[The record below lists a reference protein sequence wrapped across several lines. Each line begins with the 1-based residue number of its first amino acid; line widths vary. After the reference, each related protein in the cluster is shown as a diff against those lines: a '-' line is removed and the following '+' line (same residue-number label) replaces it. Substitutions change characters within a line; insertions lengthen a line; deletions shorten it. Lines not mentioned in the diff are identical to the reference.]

1 MRWSGWRAVTGAGG
15 LRTQEA
21 KCASHTSDRL
31 SPNGGGRRDAPLLVA
46 LAVLVLAATALTAA
60 PALALPEGRVYELVS
75 PVYKGGYGVGSQGAI
90 AAVAPDGESV
100 AYYSAGAFGGLPS
113 GAEEFDYLARRG
125 SSGWST
131 EPFGMPATVLSYVG
145 GRDVSSTL
153 DSTLALGK
161 PGPNVEGAY
170 KEGLEEE
177 VFLHSP
183 GSGDAGN
190 TWTSAGVVMKRLD
203 EKPFDGVAY
212 EGGSADLCHL
222 FFDLSQGPLL
232 PQASEAGD
240 PHGVLYELDRG
251 CAGGQPSLRVVGLN
265 NSGKLIAPA
274 CPVALGSEQYL
285 EEKFRLSEFNAV
297 AAGGGEVF
305 FESGVGTACV
315 PHQLF
320 VRLGGSRT
328 LEVSRPLDVGGCVGE
343 VGGVP
348 GEVPCAGAASRAS
361 ATFVGASE
369 DGSRVFFMTKAP
381 LVGGD
386 GTDNLYMASIGC
398 PPGEPGCEVAGREV
412 TSLTDVSADPN
423 GGSAEVQGPVR
434 VATDGSRVYFVA
446 RGELLSPAQLKTL
459 AGEKRAVP
467 HLGADNLYVYD
478 AAGVSVAF
486 VADLCSTSEGSG
498 TVRDLSCPSG
508 LERHGSDTGLWA
520 GSPEAQANSCRPGRS
535 SCEPGRFLVFST
547 FARLTASDTNEAR
560 DVYRY
565 DAVTG
570 IIERVSVGEAGYHAN
585 GNCEGGDGQGQCDA
599 TIREGHWD
607 EQSVSKQYEMDN
619 RALTEDG
626 SRVVFT
632 TAEPLSPAAVNGLAN
647 VYEWHAGPGDSEG
660 SVSLVSSGSGE
671 PTEDAVISPEGRDI
685 FFVTSQGLV
694 AQDTDGEAD
703 IYDARLGGGFPSLP
717 VAAAPCEGDACQGPL
732 TNPAPLLVPGSVS
745 QAPGQ
750 NFAAPTSKPVVKA
763 TTKALTNAQMRAKA
777 LKACKRGP
785 KKRRATCE
793 KQANRRY
800 KKTPGLR

>member
-1 MRWSGWRAVTGAGG
+1 MSNTSVSRRHVLKRVARAVAFKMPAWGYTV
-15 LRTQEA
+15 
-21 KCASHTSDRL
+21 SS
-31 SPNGGGRRDAPLLVA
+31 A
-46 LAVLVLAATALTAA
+46 LIVGVLYLGALTPA

-75 PVYKGGYGVGSQGAI
+75 PVYKGGYGVGAQGAI

-100 AYYSAGAFGGLPS
+100 AYYSAGAFAGLPT

-131 EPFGMPATVLSYVG
+131 EPFGMPATVLSFVIR
-145 GRDVSSTL
+145 RDVSSTL

-161 PGPNVEGAY
+161 PGPNVEGAFHQ
-170 KEGLEEE
+170 GLEEE

-183 GSGDAGN
+183 GSGDAGD

-203 EKPFDGVAY
+203 EKAFDGAAY
-212 EGGSADLCHL
+212 RGGSADLCHL
-222 FFDLSQGPLL
+222 FFNLSEGPLL

-265 NSGKLIAPA
+265 NSGKLINPA
-274 CPVALGSEQYL
+274 CITDLGSGEHTVGAL
-285 EEKFRLSEFNAV
+285 FSVFNAV
-297 AAGGGEVF
+297 EDGGGEVF
-305 FESGVGTACV
+305 FGSGVGNTCV
-315 PHQLF
+315 PDQLF
-320 VRLGGSRT
+320 VRLDGSRT
-328 LEVSRPLDVGGCVGE
+328 LEVSRPLEASRFGGCVGE
-343 VGGVP
+343 VGGAP

-361 ATFVGASE
+361 ANFVGASE
-369 DGSRVFFMTKAP
+369 DGSRVFFTTKAP
-381 LVGGD
+381 LVGGGD
-386 GTDNLYMASIGC
+386 GTNNLYMASIGC

-412 TSLTDVSADPN
+412 TSLVQVSHDLS
-423 GGSAEVQGPVR
+423 GGSAEVQGTVR

-446 RGELLSPAQLKTL
+446 RGELLSQTQLKTL
-459 AGEKRAVP
+459 EGEKRAVP

-478 AAGVSVAF
+478 AAGGSVAF
-486 VADLCSTSEGSG
+486 VADLCSTSEQSG
-498 TVRDLSCPSG
+498 TVRDRSCPSG
-508 LERHGSDTGLWA
+508 LGTDLERHSHT
-520 GSPEAQANSCRPGRS
+520 EAQANSCRPGRS

-547 FARLTASDTNEAR
+547 FARLTASDTNEAK

-599 TIREGHWD
+599 TIPEGYWD
-607 EQSVSKQYEMDN
+607 GGRVSEQYEMNN
-619 RALTEDG
+619 RAVTEDG

-647 VYEWHAGPGDSEG
+647 VYEWHQAPGEAGEG
-660 SVSLVSSGSGE
+660 HVSLISSGSGE

-703 IYDARLGGGFPSLP
+703 IYDARLGGGFQSLA

-763 TTKALTNAQMRAKA
+763 KPK
-777 LKACKRGP
+777 P
-785 KKRRATCE
+785 KKKVKKKKKSKVKQHAGKAANNRRAS
-793 KQANRRY
+793 R
-800 KKTPGLR
+800 